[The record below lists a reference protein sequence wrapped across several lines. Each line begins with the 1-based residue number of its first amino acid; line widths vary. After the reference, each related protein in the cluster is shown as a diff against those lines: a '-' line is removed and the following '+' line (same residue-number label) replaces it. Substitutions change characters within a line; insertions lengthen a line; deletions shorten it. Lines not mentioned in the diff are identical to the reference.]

1 MGLRSIIFAF
11 VLLAAMWRAAAAQT
25 STEAL
30 VSPMPNGIA
39 GQTAASPA
47 GALPMA
53 VTPITALTTATPVVV
68 ELFTSE
74 GCASCPPADA
84 NIGKLTHQRAIL
96 ALSYHVDYWDYIGWR
111 DRNADPAFTERQHD
125 YDAALGRSMVY
136 TPQVVIAGRSDS
148 LGTDPETLTVL
159 LADHQQAS
167 QMTPIQIVRD
177 SAGKILLDLPGANL
191 PEAATIWLLT
201 YSHVVETQVDGGEN
215 AGKRLT
221 SYNVVRSL
229 QKLGHWSG
237 QPAMIPINLDPAL
250 AGKAAPDALAVIAN
264 LKEHGPVV
272 AATAVSFKDLK

>member
-1 MGLRSIIFAF
+1 MGLRSSILVF
-11 VLLAAMWRAAAAQT
+11 VLLAAASGSAVAQT

-30 VSPMPNGIA
+30 ISPPQESIV
-39 GQTAASPA
+39 GQNADSQNAAQNPAASN
-47 GALPMA
+47 GALAAA
-53 VTPITALTTATPVVV
+53 VALTPVAALTTATPVVV

-84 NIGKLTHQRAIL
+84 NIGRLMHQRAIL

-159 LADHQQAS
+159 LADHQEAA
-167 QMTPIQIVRD
+167 QMTPIRIVRD
-177 SAGKILLDLPGANL
+177 ASGKALLDLPGANL

-201 YSHVVETQVDGGEN
+201 YRHVVETQVDGG
-215 AGKRLT
+215 
-221 SYNVVRSL
+221 
-229 QKLGHWSG
+229 
-237 QPAMIPINLDPAL
+237 
-250 AGKAAPDALAVIAN
+250 
-264 LKEHGPVV
+264 
-272 AATAVSFKDLK
+272 